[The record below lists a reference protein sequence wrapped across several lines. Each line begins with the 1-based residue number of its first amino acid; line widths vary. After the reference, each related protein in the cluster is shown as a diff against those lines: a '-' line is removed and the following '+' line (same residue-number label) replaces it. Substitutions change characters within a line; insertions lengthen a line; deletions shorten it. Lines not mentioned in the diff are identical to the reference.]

1 MSSSKRVT
9 PVSALKGTQ
18 KGVEKKRA
26 GIISQA
32 AKRLEART
40 AAVVT
45 AAGLN
50 AGAQEEEEDEEES
63 HDSAQENVSVIDEEE
78 RKEEQAS
85 AAVRQK
91 APSLLEEMAA
101 RIRELEAKTARL
113 EEEAR
118 QTSEIAALRA
128 EEEEDTGEQEET
140 EQQAEPIVTS
150 KPPSPPG
157 GPTTPSA
164 QVMRVMQIPLP
175 ARPTTLTY
183 EKVEATVET
192 WCKQQRTWFR
202 AAHIHDG
209 EEQIVQALMNVDHWL
224 QDWWESRAESTAAAS
239 SFDALETA
247 LLATFVRKDAAERA
261 RAQLR
266 DLRMT
271 QAEDAHKYFLRVE
284 ELRVKARVADNDVVV
299 LEMVF
304 DRFDQSRWP
313 MAYAQAAEELRARR
327 ITHISALHEFLAN
340 KVMCEPKWNRSAQ
353 APQSRG
359 AQNRPPPRLNSMGVE
374 EPEAEESAV
383 ARLEGQLAKMA
394 LQLSALQTKGPPS
407 GGDNCFRC
415 RKPGHSIANCPAPDN
430 RVCYK
435 CQKKGHISRNCPDV
449 GAKRAAAAAESAAP
463 SKNE

>member
-1 MSSSKRVT
+1 MSSSKRIT
-9 PVSALKGTQ
+9 PASALKVAK
-18 KGVEKKRA
+18 KGVEKKPLA
-26 GIISQA
+26 GILSQA
-32 AKRLEART
+32 DKRLAART

-50 AGAQEEEEDEEES
+50 AGAQEEEEGES
-63 HDSAQENVSVIDEEE
+63 YDGAQESVSAADEEE
-78 RKEEQAS
+78 RKEEL
-85 AAVRQK
+85 

-113 EEEAR
+113 EEEAK
-118 QTSEIAALRA
+118 QTAEIAALRA
-128 EEEEDTGEQEET
+128 EEEEDTGEREET
-140 EQQAEPIVTS
+140 EQQAEAVVTS

-164 QVMRVMQIPLP
+164 QMLRVMQIPLP

-192 WCKQQRTWFR
+192 WCKQQRAWFR
-202 AAHIHDG
+202 AAHIQDG
-209 EEQIVQALMNVDHWL
+209 EEQVVQALMNVDHLL

-247 LLATFVRKDAAERA
+247 LLATFVRKDAAGRA

-313 MAYAQAAEELRARR
+313 LAYAQAAEELRAGR
-327 ITHISALHEFLAN
+327 ITHISALHNFLAD

-359 AQNRPPPRLNSMGVE
+359 AQGRPPARLNAMGLEE
-374 EPEAEESAV
+374 EPQAEDSVV

-394 LQLSALQTKGPPS
+394 LQLSALQARGPAA
-407 GGDNCFRC
+407 GAVNCFRC
-415 RKPGHSIANCPAPDN
+415 KKPGHATADCPAADT
-430 RVCYK
+430 RVCYR
-435 CQKKGHISRNCPDV
+435 CQKKGHISRNCPDAAV
-449 GAKRAAAAAESAAP
+449 KRAAAAAAAASAAP